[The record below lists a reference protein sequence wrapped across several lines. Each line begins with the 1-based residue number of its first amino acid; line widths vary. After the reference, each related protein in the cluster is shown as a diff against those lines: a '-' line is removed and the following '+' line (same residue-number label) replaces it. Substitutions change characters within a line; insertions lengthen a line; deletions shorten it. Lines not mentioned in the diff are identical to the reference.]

1 MEKNHETAITQM
13 RKSLEKLGI
22 STQNYNDATLLRF
35 LIARSIDIGK
45 ATKMFDEWTRWRD
58 EFVPLGFIPDSEVP
72 DELGDEKM
80 YLQGL
85 SAIGQHPVLMCKAS
99 KHFPSKDQLQF
110 KKFVVHLL
118 DKTIASFKD
127 GKEIGNEKLISIL
140 DLEKIS
146 YKNVDARGFII
157 GFQFLQAYYPER
169 LAKAYLLNMPWF
181 FVRVWKM
188 ISYFLEKATQEK
200 IVIVCNEEQRK
211 DFVYQVGEDA
221 LTEDYGGRGKL
232 VLVQDVTVDHF
243 PIPSKK

>member
-1 MEKNHETAITQM
+1 MEKDHEMAITQIS
-13 RKSLEKLGI
+13 KSLEKLGL

-35 LIARSIDIGK
+35 LIARSLDIEK
-45 ATKMFDEWTRWRD
+45 ATKMFVEWKSWRD

-72 DELGDEKM
+72 DELGDEKI

-85 SAIGQHPVLMCKAS
+85 SRIGQHPVMVIKAN

-118 DKTIASFKD
+118 DKIIASSFKD
-127 GKEIGNEKLISIL
+127 GKEIGNEKLMAVL

-146 YKNVDARGFII
+146 YKNVDARGLII

-169 LAKAYLLNMPWF
+169 LAKLYMLNMPWF

-188 ISYFLEKATQEK
+188 ISYFLEKATLEK
-200 IVIVCNEEQRK
+200 VIIVSNEEQRK
-211 DFVYQVGEDA
+211 DFVQQIGEDT

-232 VLVQDVTVDHF
+232 VPIQDVALNHF
-243 PIPSKK
+243 PA

>member
-13 RKSLEKLGI
+13 RKSLEKIGI

-35 LIARSIDIGK
+35 LIARSIDIEK
-45 ATKMFDEWTRWRD
+45 ATKMFAEWKRWRD

-80 YLQGL
+80 YLQEY
-85 SAIGQHPVLMCKAS
+85 
-99 KHFPSKDQLQF
+99 
-110 KKFVVHLL
+110 VVHLL
-118 DKTIASFKD
+118 DKTISSSFKD
-127 GKEIGNEKLISIL
+127 GKEIGNEKLVAIL

-169 LAKAYLLNMPWF
+169 LAKLYMLNMPWF

-188 ISYFLEKATQEK
+188 ISYFLEKASLEK
-200 IVIVCNEEQRK
+200 VIIVSNEEQRK
-211 DFVYQVGEDA
+211 DFVQQIGEDT
-221 LTEDYGGRGKL
+221 LTVDYGGRGKL
-232 VLVQDVTVDHF
+232 VLVQDVTINHF
-243 PIPSKK
+243 PA